1 MEVML
6 RWRCF
11 CKPISESCQ
20 FCKGSGHIDRW
31 LPAYML
37 GYLKD
42 KTYLILGRRN
52 IQAAVA

>member
-6 RWRCF
+6 RWKCF
-11 CKPISESCQ
+11 CKPISESCR
-20 FCKGSGHIDRW
+20 FCKGSGHVDRW

-42 KTYLILGRRN
+42 KTYLILARRN
-52 IQAAVA
+52 IEAAVA